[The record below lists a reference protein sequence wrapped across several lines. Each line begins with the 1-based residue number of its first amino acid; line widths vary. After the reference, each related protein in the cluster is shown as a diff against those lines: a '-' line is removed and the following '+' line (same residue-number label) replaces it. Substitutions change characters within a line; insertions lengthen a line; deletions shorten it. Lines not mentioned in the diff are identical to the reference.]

1 MWWFD
6 FILPYVL
13 PVRQEK
19 GSEDYPLLRLLRN
32 KWFEYSE
39 ANALKSKQRAIVK
52 GPLSIE
58 PLIPWSFL
66 VGYES
71 ELSPNYIPE
80 EKKSFAQAVKSSCDF
95 SLSQLPQPCIKG
107 DAIAIKIPEAEYQAG
122 LQRCK
127 NHLHGRLILSKG
139 DTPIKFADLKG
150 KLLSLW
156 GMIGKWSMISLGK
169 GFYEFSFDSVEDM
182 RSVCAIGSWNLKPGG
197 IGTPISLDAA
207 TNNRTFGHFA
217 KVLVDINLKAKLL
230 DQILVEREGFDFF
243 VYIEYENL
251 PEFCVSCQ
259 SIGHLASNCR
269 RTNKREMVEDD
280 KSGPKQPVEKMPK
293 PVKINELFI
302 NLDIE
307 KGEDLQHNLVV
318 EHKDDQNNL
327 EKVGAPQIVV
337 EEDSS
342 DVELSITRVE
352 NSIEGVPCQRENDFV
367 VQTADEMG
375 NQTAVKDLRIVGS
388 LWASEE
394 VKGVEEAVDED
405 CFISPVLSK
414 SRKKRNKKRNMENR
428 VHFIRRG

>member
-1 MWWFD
+1 
-6 FILPYVL
+6 
-13 PVRQEK
+13 
-19 GSEDYPLLRLLRN
+19 
-32 KWFEYSE
+32 
-39 ANALKSKQRAIVK
+39 
-52 GPLSIE
+52 
-58 PLIPWSFL
+58 
-66 VGYES
+66 
-71 ELSPNYIPE
+71 
-80 EKKSFAQAVKSSCDF
+80 
-95 SLSQLPQPCIKG
+95 
-107 DAIAIKIPEAEYQAG
+107 
-122 LQRCK
+122 
-127 NHLHGRLILSKG
+127 
-139 DTPIKFADLKG
+139 
-150 KLLSLW
+150 
-156 GMIGKWSMISLGK
+156 
-169 GFYEFSFDSVEDM
+169 
-182 RSVCAIGSWNLKPGG
+182 
-197 IGTPISLDAA
+197 
-207 TNNRTFGHFA
+207 
-217 KVLVDINLKAKLL
+217 
-230 DQILVEREGFDFF
+230 
-243 VYIEYENL
+243 
-251 PEFCVSCQ
+251 
-259 SIGHLASNCR
+259 
-269 RTNKREMVEDD
+269 MVEDD